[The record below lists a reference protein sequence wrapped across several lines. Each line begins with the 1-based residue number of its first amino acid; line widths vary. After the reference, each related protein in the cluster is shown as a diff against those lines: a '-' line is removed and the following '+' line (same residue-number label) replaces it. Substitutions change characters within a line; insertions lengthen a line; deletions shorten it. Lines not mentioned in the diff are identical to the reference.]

1 MFLNKSGEKET
12 GMLWLQVALAQW
24 WLGSGV
30 VRRDGIKKQKRKGA
44 HDNKKTY

>member
-1 MFLNKSGEKET
+1 VL
-12 GMLWLQVALAQW
+12 LAQW

-44 HDNKKTY
+44 HDNKKQIEIVKLIKQGSH